1 MQVAKTDLIF
11 AERNRGDVCTSD
23 VRMRLD
29 VYDNR
34 RRCFCVSV
42 IVSPICASLNVN
54 WRWLFVIYYACDSN
68 TEKKTYIM
76 NIQHGTPATDNAEIF
91 HLW

>member
-11 AERNRGDVCTSD
+11 AERNRGGVCTSD

-54 WRWLFVIYYACDSN
+54 
-68 TEKKTYIM
+68 
-76 NIQHGTPATDNAEIF
+76 
-91 HLW
+91 